1 MKKKQPN
8 HRNQHNQSKKKE
20 DDSLKLG
27 DLLGGDIMAQLREK
41 QKQLSDQEAAKKA
54 AEEARKKEERR
65 LKEKN
70 KSFEEL
76 LNESGMDWKKF
87 K

>member
-1 MKKKQPN
+1 MKKKQQKHKN
-8 HRNQHNQSKKKE
+8 HHQAQKKE
-20 DDSLKLG
+20 NDSLKLG
-27 DLLGGDIMAQLREK
+27 DLLGGDIMARLRET
-41 QKQLSDQEAAKKA
+41 QKQLSDEQAAKKA
-54 AEEARKKEERR
+54 AEETRKKEERR